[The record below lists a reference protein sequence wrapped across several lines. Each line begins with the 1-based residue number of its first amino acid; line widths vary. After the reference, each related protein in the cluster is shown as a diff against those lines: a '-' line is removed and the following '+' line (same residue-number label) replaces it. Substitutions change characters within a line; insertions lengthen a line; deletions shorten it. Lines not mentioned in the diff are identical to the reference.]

1 MTNFLLNEIAK
12 DFPQAYL
19 LDDKIEPKIAFTIQA
34 TRDDYLE
41 LVTEAETKVLETRV
55 RFMDEFQSY
64 VYAPTIN
71 VVGFGDEVIISF
83 KISIR

>member
-19 LDDKIEPKIAFTIQA
+19 LDDNIEPKIAFTIQA
-34 TRDDYLE
+34 NRDNYRDLIE
-41 LVTEAETKVLETRV
+41 DAESKILDIRAK
-55 RFMDEFQSY
+55 FMDDFQQY
-64 VYAPTIN
+64 VYSPIIN
-71 VVGFGDEVIISF
+71 IAGFGDEVIISF